1 MNARKMKRRIY
12 QRHAHTLRTRKYARC
27 LMTGNMEPILRPIV
41 RAMVKRLIRPFLRT
55 LEASAKTGKSISVFT
70 GAVGGVS
77 SPNWANQGLGLPP
90 YHPSLNDG
98 KPEQAA

>member
-55 LEASAKTGKSISVFT
+55 LEASAQAGESMSVLTVQSAESAASTGPTKAWGCRLITSR
-70 GAVGGVS
+70 
-77 SPNWANQGLGLPP
+77 
-90 YHPSLNDG
+90 
-98 KPEQAA
+98 

>member
-55 LEASAKTGKSISVFT
+55 LEASAKAGKSMSVLT

-77 SPNWANQGLGLPP
+77 SLNWANQGLGLPP
-90 YHPSLNDG
+90 YHPLLNDG
-98 KPEQAA
+98 KPEQTA